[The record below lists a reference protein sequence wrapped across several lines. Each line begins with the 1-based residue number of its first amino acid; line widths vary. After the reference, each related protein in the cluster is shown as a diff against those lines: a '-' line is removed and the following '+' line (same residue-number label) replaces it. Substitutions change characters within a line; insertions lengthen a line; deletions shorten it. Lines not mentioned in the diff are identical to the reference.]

1 MLRDFV
7 ISLFQPRLR
16 TFAFVYVFDDS
27 QNHSLIQ
34 KYRPYRRNPVEAK
47 ALLYAVYDLEWGVVL
62 ALGSHST
69 NCMAIVVAEN
79 FQP

>member
-1 MLRDFV
+1 
-7 ISLFQPRLR
+7 
-16 TFAFVYVFDDS
+16 
-27 QNHSLIQ
+27 LIQ

-47 ALLYAVYDLEWGVVL
+47 ALLYAVYDLELGVVL

-69 NCMAIVVAEN
+69 NCMAIAVAEN